1 MVGILWG
8 QMKFAVERK
17 QEKHI
22 EFKFI
27 LNDQEYQE
35 SLSESS
41 SSESAAETPKPPAAA
56 SPASGPESEV
66 AAGAGDLTVNLAV
79 WKGQTTWINNQP
91 L

>member
-1 MVGILWG
+1 MGYGPLQVQRTATGISIGTTGFTCDVSIILIVLNVALIEELYGWNFVG

-41 SSESAAETPKPPAAA
+41 SSES
-56 SPASGPESEV
+56 SR
-66 AAGAGDLTVNLAV
+66 
-79 WKGQTTWINNQP
+79 
-91 L
+91 